1 MDAKLK
7 VPPLTWRTPKWENLR
22 VMFGRKGGRC
32 LFVFKMSVP
41 IAGII
46 WYICLCWM
54 FSFEEHQQIQIGLM
68 SGWIKTEQMGR
79 WTWDVRFMFIWIPLH
94 TPRFFFL
101 FFFPLFKVTGPYE
114 VGIFHGSSRV
124 KPSKA
129 MGYPRCWRAEFF
141 STSCRLCQQKTTKN
155 HLLLTTFLVLNLG
168 CCFWRIS
175 ICWLVLNFIDGNRF
189 KKQGTLLQGTFGLAR
204 PEPEAVQIKTKWQ
217 ENDLRNASSFWFP
230 CRFYIQISQCIAMQ
244 NAVWCRKNTI

>member
-68 SGWIKTEQMGR
+68 SGLIKTEQMGR

-94 TPRFFFL
+94 TPPFFF
-101 FFFPLFKVTGPYE
+101 FGFPLFKGHWTVE
-114 VGIFHGSSRV
+114 VGVFTVLPCQAQQGHGDRLLLRWESQV
-124 KPSKA
+124 LKQN
-129 MGYPRCWRAEFF
+129 FF
-141 STSCRLCQQKTTKN
+141 SRSCRLYLQKTTKKSSK
-155 HLLLTTFLVLNLG
+155 LTTFLVLNLG
-168 CCFWRIS
+168 WCFWRIS
-175 ICWLVLNFIDGNRF
+175 ICWLEKFHWW
-189 KKQGTLLQGTFGLAR
+189 KQ
-204 PEPEAVQIKTKWQ
+204 I
-217 ENDLRNASSFWFP
+217 
-230 CRFYIQISQCIAMQ
+230 
-244 NAVWCRKNTI
+244 